1 MIHVNL
7 SWEEEMADGDDPEKN
22 RIERPMSAEYYER
35 FYHQTYRE
43 WKKFIEG
50 NPRVD
55 PSVISPELLDA
66 WQRCRKLSVDPKK
79 PPENLILTGA
89 KLEALL
95 DKNRE
100 FIEVS
105 RPFMKNLYGFL
116 EGSGFLVSLFDRD
129 AFILEVVGDL
139 QENEIV
145 RTARGYVGA
154 CWNEANAGNNAAGT
168 VVVCRKPIQFMGA
181 QHYIRTYHAATGSG
195 APIFNPQG
203 EFIGGIAL
211 SGRYFRANPHTLGMA
226 VAAAHAIENE
236 LRIRKALAESQVAYS
251 YQKTVISSIQG
262 ALIAI
267 DSGCR
272 VTLIND
278 NARRMLALG
287 DIPVEGRKLRDVL
300 GHENRSFF
308 TLLEN
313 NETLSDT
320 EVRVVSQQGG
330 GDFTMTC
337 NPIIAAGGA
346 VIGRVIVL
354 NEIQRVRSM
363 VTKMMGAKANLR
375 FEDILGR
382 NPRFLMTVDQA
393 RMVAQSRSNVLLLGK
408 SGTGKDIFAQS
419 IHNASDRR
427 NGPYVAIN
435 CGAIPRDLIASELFG
450 HEEGAFTGSRRGGNQ
465 GKFELADGGTIF
477 LDEIAE
483 TPLELQTALLR
494 VIEDKSVLRIGGTR
508 VRPVDVRIIA
518 ATNKDLREEVR
529 RGNFR
534 EDLYYRA
541 NVFAIE
547 MVPLCERLDDIPLLT
562 DHFIK
567 QYARAMKK
575 NITRVDKKIIDV
587 FMSYSWPGNVRELQ
601 NAIER
606 MINFLKTTELTV
618 DMIPSHI
625 LNPRVTPDSEES
637 DPNAEEMQR
646 RLIERMLAQKF
657 RRNQIAARL
666 NMSRAT
672 LYRRIKQYGLG

>member
-1 MIHVNL
+1 
-7 SWEEEMADGDDPEKN
+7 MAGTNNNVRKQS
-22 RIERPMSAEYYER
+22 ERMMSAEYYEK
-35 FYHQTYRE
+35 FYQQTYQE
-43 WKKFIEG
+43 WKKFMEG
-50 NPRVD
+50 DANVN
-55 PSVISPELLDA
+55 PSVISPDLLDA
-66 WQRCRKLSVDPKK
+66 WKRCRMLAVDPKR
-79 PPENLILTGA
+79 PPENRTLSGWELN
-89 KLEALL
+89 ALL
-95 DKNRE
+95 AKNKE
-100 FIEVS
+100 FIQVS
-105 RPFMKNLYGFL
+105 RPFMKNLYSFL
-116 EGSGFLVSLFDRD
+116 EGSGFLVSLFDCD

-145 RTARGYVGA
+145 QTAHGYVGA

-168 VVVCRKPIQFMGA
+168 VIVTRKPMQFLGS

-195 APIFNPQG
+195 APIFDPEG
-203 EFIGGIAL
+203 ELLGGIVL
-211 SGRYFRANPHTLGMA
+211 SGRYYRANPHTLGMA
-226 VAAAHAIENE
+226 VAAAQAIENE

-267 DSGCR
+267 DSNGR

-278 NARRMLALG
+278 NARRMLALEK
-287 DIPVEGRKLRDVL
+287 IPVEGRKLRDVL
-300 GHENRSFF
+300 GHENRTFF

-320 EVRVVSQQGG
+320 EVRIMSQQGG
-330 GDFTMTC
+330 GDFTLTC
-337 NPIIAAGGA
+337 NPILAAGGETL
-346 VIGRVIVL
+346 GRVIVL

-375 FEDILGR
+375 FEDLLGR

-508 VRPVDVRIIA
+508 VRPVDVRVIA
-518 ATNKDLREEVR
+518 ATNKDLRDEVQK
-529 RGNFR
+529 GNFR

-567 QYARAMKK
+567 QCASAMKK
-575 NITRVDKKIIDV
+575 NITRIDKKIIDV

-606 MINFLKTTELTV
+606 MINFLKTTELTAE
-618 DMIPSHI
+618 MLPSHI
-625 LNPRVTPDSEES
+625 LNPRIALDVADDNMPVD
-637 DPNAEEMQR
+637 DMQK
-646 RLIERMLAQKF
+646 RLIEKMLAQKF
-657 RRNQIAARL
+657 RRNQIATRL

-672 LYRRIKQYGLG
+672 LYRKIKQYGLA

>member
-1 MIHVNL
+1 
-7 SWEEEMADGDDPEKN
+7 
-22 RIERPMSAEYYER
+22 MSAEYYEE
-35 FYHQTYRE
+35 FYRKTYQE
-43 WKKFIEG
+43 WKKFVEG
-50 NPRVD
+50 NLNID
-55 PSVISPELLDA
+55 ASVISQDLLDA
-66 WQRCRKLSVDPKK
+66 WKRCRMLGVDPKQS
-79 PPENLILTGA
+79 PENRILAGRE
-89 KLEALL
+89 LDALL
-95 DKNRE
+95 TKNKE

-105 RPFMKNLYGFL
+105 RPFMKNLYRFL
-116 EGSGFLVSLFDRD
+116 EGSGFLVSLFDCD

-145 RTARGYVGA
+145 QTARGYVGA
-154 CWNEANAGNNAAGT
+154 CWNEAYAGNNAAGT
-168 VVVCRKPIQFMGA
+168 VIVSRKPMQFLGS
-181 QHYIRTYHAATGSG
+181 QHYIRTYHGATGSG
-195 APIFNPQG
+195 APIFNPEGQLL
-203 EFIGGIAL
+203 GGIAL
-211 SGRYFRANPHTLGMA
+211 SGRYYRANPHTLGMA
-226 VAAAHAIENE
+226 VAAAQAIENE

-267 DSGCR
+267 DSACR
-272 VTLIND
+272 ITLIND
-278 NARRMLALG
+278 NARRMLAMEK
-287 DIPVEGRKLRDVL
+287 ISVEGRKLRDIL
-300 GHENRSFF
+300 GHENRTFF

-320 EVRVVSQQGG
+320 EVRIASQSGG
-330 GDFTMTC
+330 ADFTLTC
-337 NPIIAAGGA
+337 NPILAGGET
-346 VIGRVIVL
+346 IGRVIVL

-375 FEDILGR
+375 FEDIRGR

-518 ATNKDLREEVR
+518 ATNKDLRDEVQK
-529 RGNFR
+529 GNFR

-562 DHFIK
+562 DHFVK
-567 QYARAMKK
+567 QCASAMKK
-575 NITRVDKKIIDV
+575 NITRIDKRIIDI
-587 FMSYSWPGNVRELQ
+587 FLNYSWPGNVRELQ

-606 MINFLKTTELTV
+606 MINFLKSTELTAE
-618 DMIPSHI
+618 MIPSHI
-625 LNPRVTPDSEES
+625 LNPRMAQDITDDNSPAD
-637 DPNAEEMQR
+637 DMQR
-646 RLIERMLAQKF
+646 RLIEKMLAQKF

-666 NMSRAT
+666 NISRAT
-672 LYRRIKQYGLG
+672 LYRKIKQYGLA

>member
-1 MIHVNL
+1 MTITFN
-7 SWEEEMADGDDPEKN
+7 SRNQSE
-22 RIERPMSAEYYER
+22 RIMTAEYYET
-35 FYHQTYRE
+35 FYQQTYQE
-43 WKKFIEG
+43 WKKFMDGEPDIDLSIIPPDLLESWK
-50 NPRVD
+50 RCRMLAVD
-55 PSVISPELLDA
+55 P
-66 WQRCRKLSVDPKK
+66 RR
-79 PPENLILTGA
+79 PPENRILTGPE
-89 KLEALL
+89 LERLL
-95 DKNRE
+95 AKNRQ

-105 RPFMKNLYGFL
+105 RPFMKNLYSFL

-145 RTARGYVGA
+145 RTARGFVGA
-154 CWNEANAGNNAAGT
+154 CWSEAYAGNNAAGT
-168 VVVCRKPIQFMGA
+168 VAIYHKPMQFFGS

-195 APIFNPQG
+195 APIFDTEG
-203 EFIGGIAL
+203 EFLGGITL
-211 SGRYFRANPHTLGMA
+211 SGRYYRANPHTLGMA
-226 VAAAHAIENE
+226 VAAAQAIENE
-236 LRIRKALAESQVAYS
+236 LRIRKALAASQVAYS

-267 DSGCR
+267 DSGNR

-278 NARRMLALG
+278 NARRMLSLEN
-287 DIPVEGRKLRDVL
+287 IPVEGRRLRDVF
-300 GHENRSFF
+300 GHENRAFF

-313 NETLSDT
+313 HETLIDT
-320 EVRVVSQQGG
+320 EVRIVSQTGG
-330 GDFTMTC
+330 GDFTLTC
-337 NPIIAAGGA
+337 NPILGA
-346 VIGRVIVL
+346 EGESIGRVIVL
-354 NEIQRVRSM
+354 NELQRARSM

-375 FEDILGR
+375 FEDIRGQ

-419 IHNASDRR
+419 IHNASDRK

-518 ATNKDLREEVR
+518 ATNKDLRDEVQK
-529 RGNFR
+529 GNFR

-547 MVPLCERLDDIPLLT
+547 MVPLCERNDDIPLLT
-562 DHFIK
+562 DYFIK
-567 QYARAMKK
+567 QCASAMKK

-587 FMSYSWPGNVRELQ
+587 FMNYSWPGNVRELQ

-606 MINFLKTTELTV
+606 MINFLKTTELTAEL
-618 DMIPSHI
+618 IPAHI
-625 LNPRVTPDSEES
+625 LHPRQTVEINDDVLPVD
-637 DPNAEEMQR
+637 DAQK
-646 RLIERMLAQKF
+646 RLIEKMLAQKF

-666 NMSRAT
+666 NISRAT
-672 LYRRIKQYGLG
+672 LYRKIKQYGLE